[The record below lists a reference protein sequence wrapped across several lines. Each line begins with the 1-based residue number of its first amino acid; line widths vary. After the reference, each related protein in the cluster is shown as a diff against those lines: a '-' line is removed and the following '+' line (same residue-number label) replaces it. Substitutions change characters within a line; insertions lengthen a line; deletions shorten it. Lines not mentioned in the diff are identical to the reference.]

1 MKFQFNSS
9 LSFYFNLSINTL
21 ISINRIKSFSTKDV
35 TTIMHVSHQ
44 KPPKA
49 YINVCKTCNLARV
62 NSLGL

>member
-21 ISINRIKSFSTKDV
+21 ISINRINSFSTKDV
-35 TTIMHVSHQ
+35 TTIMHVSYQ

-49 YINVCKTCNLARV
+49 YINVYKTCNLARV